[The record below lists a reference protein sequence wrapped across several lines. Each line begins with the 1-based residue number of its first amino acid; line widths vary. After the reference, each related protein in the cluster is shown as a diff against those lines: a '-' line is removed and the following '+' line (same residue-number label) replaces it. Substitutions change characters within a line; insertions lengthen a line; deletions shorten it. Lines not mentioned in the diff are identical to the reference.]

1 MNVLGGFIFLV
12 VLGSTAYLA
21 QYIYKRYRVYKTPAV
36 AQPSPDQD
44 SDSDAPKGKLCEFEG
59 EDLFEKKVFKKIDN
73 SLVTTNP
80 KGMQCSECVDYIYRE
95 GPTECYEF
103 EYTNKDNEVIGVCL
117 AKTVASKCTY

>member
-1 MNVLGGFIFLV
+1 MSLLGGFIFLV
-12 VLGSTAYLA
+12 VLGTLV
-21 QYIYKRYRVYKTPAV
+21 YIYKRYRVYKVPKT
-36 AQPSPDQD
+36 
-44 SDSDAPKGKLCEFEG
+44 SDAPKGKLCEFEG

-73 SLVTTNP
+73 SMVMTNP

-117 AKTVASKCTY
+117 AKTVPSKCTY